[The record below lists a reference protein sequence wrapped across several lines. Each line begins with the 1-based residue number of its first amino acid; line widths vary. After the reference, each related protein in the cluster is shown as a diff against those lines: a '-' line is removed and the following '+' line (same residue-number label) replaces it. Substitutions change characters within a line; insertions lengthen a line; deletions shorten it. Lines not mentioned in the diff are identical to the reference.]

1 MERALTHKQIQELLG
16 AYALDAV
23 DPDEAAAVAAHLP
36 GCPRCQDELAGH
48 QEAAALLAHVGSPAP
63 EGVWDKIAARLGER
77 EGAEPDA
84 AAPGRAASIG
94 EGEAAAAAA
103 RIAGL
108 AEARSEGASAPSP
121 TSSAGVAAPA
131 PAAGGRVVPLS
142 RPTRWLAGA
151 LAAAAV
157 IVAVLGIQLV
167 RIDNRLDRL
176 TGPREDDLDKVALA
190 AFADPSA
197 RQVRLKSDDGSKVA
211 DVALLPGGQ
220 AYLISR
226 SLPALSEA
234 ETYQLWAVV
243 GDQKISVGVLG
254 NKPSVTAFHYNA
266 EPSVLAITTEKAG
279 GVVASEKQA
288 VVVGFVEPKSA

>member
-1 MERALTHKQIQELLG
+1 MERDLTHEEIQELLG

-23 DPDEAAAVAAHLP
+23 DRDEADAIERHLP
-36 GCPRCQDELAGH
+36 DCPRCSEELVGH
-48 QEAAALLAHVGSPAP
+48 REAAALLAHVGAPAP

-77 EGAEPDA
+77 AEGE
-84 AAPGRAASIG
+84 PGRAASIG
-94 EGEAAAAAA
+94 EAEAAAAAA
-103 RIAGL
+103 EIAGL
-108 AEARSEGASAPSP
+108 AEARSPRRPGA
-121 TSSAGVAAPA
+121 
-131 PAAGGRVVPLS
+131 VVPLS

-157 IVAVLGIQLV
+157 IVAVLGVQLV

-176 TGPREDDLDKVALA
+176 AGPRGDDLDAIALA

-197 RQVRLKSDDGSKVA
+197 RQVRLKSDDGDKVA
-211 DVALLPGGQ
+211 DVALLPDGQ
-220 AYLISR
+220 AYLIAR
-226 SLPALSEA
+226 SLPALSAA

-254 NKPSVTAFHYNA
+254 NKPSVTAFHYHA
-266 EPSVLAITTEKAG
+266 EPSVLAITAEKAG